1 MPDSNSRLVYSTDGG
16 RPRDP
21 RPRKTTTA
29 ASARPVDPQ
38 DGYVRV
44 RREKKGRGGK
54 TVTVDIPEF
63 AFDPDPV
70 SIKVCDS
77 VVWRNSHTQ
86 PHTSTGEG
94 ADGWTTGNLAA
105 GEESDPVTF
114 SEAGTRTYICA
125 LHPFMTGTVEVS

>member
-1 MPDSNSRLVYSTDGG
+1 MARHRTLASIAAAAALVVFGACGNDSS
-16 RPRDP
+16 PE
-21 RPRKTTTA
+21 A
-29 ASARPVDPQ
+29 ALSEEVDCESNP
-38 DGYVRV
+38 G
-44 RREKKGRGGK
+44 E